1 MGECQGEGRKAYQV
15 SWSATTPTCRTS
27 PLSPAGGPR
36 SFTQPRTTCSGPR
49 AGKWIPAPN
58 SAGANPSS
66 PPTARRLSPT
76 AAPPPR
82 SEGGLEPLG
91 VVGVVGGGAGSVA
104 GDEPLET
111 DGESAASTPLARSQT
126 ARRAI
131 SRRQVLSRRLT
142 RSIDGWRYVD
152 FATLGDSERDVR
164 T

>member
-1 MGECQGEGRKAYQV
+1 VGECQGEGREAYQV
-15 SWSATTPTCRTS
+15 SWSATTPTCTTS

-36 SFTQPRTTCSGPR
+36 SFTQPRTTCPGPR
-49 AGKWIPAPN
+49 AGKWIPA
-58 SAGANPSS
+58 AKL
-66 PPTARRLSPT
+66 RR
-76 AAPPPR
+76 
-82 SEGGLEPLG
+82 GEPLKPANG
-91 VVGVVGGGAGSVA
+91 TTALADGGMEPLRVVGVVGGGAGSVA

-111 DGESAASTPLARSQT
+111 DGESADSTPLARSQT

>member
-1 MGECQGEGRKAYQV
+1 V
-15 SWSATTPTCRTS
+15 W
-27 PLSPAGGPR
+27 
-36 SFTQPRTTCSGPR
+36 
-49 AGKWIPAPN
+49 
-58 SAGANPSS
+58 
-66 PPTARRLSPT
+66 T
-76 AAPPPR
+76 AAQTAQFLASIEGHRLYAVFHLIALRGLRRGEAAGLRWCDIDLDARTAVITQQLQQHDGRLVICPPKTAHSAR
-82 SEGGLEPLG
+82 VIALEPLG

-111 DGESAASTPLARSQT
+111 DGESADSTPLARSQT

>member
-1 MGECQGEGRKAYQV
+1 MPRHD
-15 SWSATTPTCRTS
+15 
-27 PLSPAGGPR
+27 LS
-36 SFTQPRTTCSGPR
+36 S
-49 AGKWIPAPN
+49 
-58 SAGANPSS
+58 
-66 PPTARRLSPT
+66 RLSPT

-111 DGESAASTPLARSQT
+111 DGESADSTPLARSQT

-131 SRRQVLSRRLT
+131 SRRQVLSRPLT
-142 RSIDGWRYVD
+142 RSIDGWLYVD